1 MNMRLLCLPV
11 KYGIKNLE
19 RRDEVPE
26 EVYSSEVMMEHP
38 AIPGLML
45 SLEERLYGGY
55 LEIWE
60 ADTEEVRDE
69 TLGEVRDENPKEKPW
84 RVQWKKP
91 IARSE
96 SRTGKDHVPMNM
108 GLFKKTEK
116 EKPKTFLHFDE
127 VRALK
132 TEAANAYRELEEA
145 QRVAAIMV
153 VEETPAQS
161 QCAVAVAVAEE
172 IQEMPAK
179 VQSAADVQEKSNPRL
194 GWLER
199 QLANVVA
206 QLMTIMTDI
215 ESGSSISDLG
225 FSCDEDFQKMIED
238 MGNVIAKLKSMIQ
251 TLKEVGVGVER

>member
-11 KYGIKNLE
+11 KYEIKNLK
-19 RRDEVPE
+19 RRAGVPA
-26 EVYSSEVMMEHP
+26 EVYEEGELEHP
-38 AIPGLML
+38 VIPGLML
-45 SLEERLYGGY
+45 SLEERLYGGC

-60 ADTEEVRDE
+60 AETAGEVRDE
-69 TLGEVRDENPKEKPW
+69 TLGEVRDETLKEKSW

-96 SRTGKDHVPMNM
+96 SRTEKDHVPLNM
-108 GLFKKTEK
+108 ELFKKKKK
-116 EKPKTFLHFDE
+116 EKTKIFYYFYQVNE
-127 VRALK
+127 LK
-132 TEAANAYRELEEA
+132 EKAAKAYRELEEA
-145 QRVAAIMV
+145 QHVAAIMV
-153 VEETPAQS
+153 VEEAPAQ
-161 QCAVAVAVAEE
+161 CAVAEE